1 MESSRW
7 LWYRDMKTL
16 LFVDCCIRREASR
29 TRKLAEAFLSHLP
42 EGWQV
47 ETVTLM
53 DEPLMPLMEG
63 GFAQR
68 DELLQKGDL
77 HHRRFDYAWQFQK
90 ADAILIAA
98 PFYDLSIPALLKVYI
113 ENVSV
118 DGITFLCDAEGLR
131 GGCRAKCMTFLTS
144 RGGFY
149 DDSPDEMGS
158 RYMEAMC
165 RFFGTGTYRCIA
177 ADGVDLDPAKT
188 PSILV
193 AACEQ
198 AAQAARD
205 L

>member
-1 MESSRW
+1 
-7 LWYRDMKTL
+7 MKTL
-16 LFVDCCIRREASR
+16 LYVDCCIRREASR
-29 TRKLAEAFLSHLP
+29 TRKMAEAFLGNLP
-42 EGWQV
+42 DGWTV

-53 DEPLMPLMEG
+53 DEPLLPLQEG
-63 GFAQR
+63 WFWQR
-68 DELLQKGDL
+68 EELLKAGDF

-118 DGITFLCDAEGLR
+118 DGITFLCDAQGLR
-131 GGCRAKCMTFLTS
+131 GNCRARSMTFLTS

-149 DDSPDEMGS
+149 DGSPDEMGS

-165 RFFGTGTYRCIA
+165 RFFGTGVYRCVA
-177 ADGVDLDPAKT
+177 ADGVDMDPEKT
-188 PSILV
+188 PGSM
-193 AACEQ
+193 AEACEK
-198 AAQAARD
+198 AAEAAKE

>member
-1 MESSRW
+1 MM
-7 LWYRDMKTL
+7 MKTL
-16 LFVDCCIRREASR
+16 LYVDCCIRREASR
-29 TRKLAEAFLSHLP
+29 TGRLAEAFLGNLP
-42 EGWQV
+42 EGWRV
-47 ETVTLM
+47 ERVTLM
-53 DEPLMPLMEG
+53 DEPLLPLMEG
-63 GFAQR
+63 GFWQR
-68 DELLQKGDL
+68 EELLQAGDL
-77 HHRRFDYAWQFQK
+77 KHRRFDYAWQFQR

-131 GGCRAKCMTFLTS
+131 GNCRAKSMTFLTS

-149 DDSPDEMGS
+149 DGSPDEMGS

-177 ADGVDLDPAKT
+177 ADGVDMDPAKT
-188 PSILV
+188 PGILKE
-193 AACEQ
+193 ACER
-198 AAQAARD
+198 AAQAAKE